1 MLIVVPL
8 ETAAGEARVALTPE
22 TARKLKA
29 APRSTRAQR
38 MDVRSSLANIA
49 SC

>member
-1 MLIVVPL
+1 MLIGVPL

-22 TARKLKA
+22 TAKMLKA
-29 APRSTRAQR
+29 APRATRAQR
-38 MDVRSSLANIA
+38 VGVRSGLANYA